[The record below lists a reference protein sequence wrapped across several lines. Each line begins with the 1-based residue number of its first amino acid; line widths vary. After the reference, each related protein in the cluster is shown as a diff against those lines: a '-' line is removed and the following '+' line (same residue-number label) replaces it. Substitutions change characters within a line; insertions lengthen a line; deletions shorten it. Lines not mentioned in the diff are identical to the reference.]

1 MLRGYNYVSR
11 LSIQLDTIYSD
22 NKYNHYI
29 NLLYIRKCL
38 IMYTLIFKD
47 NDRKE
52 YKVTAANI
60 FTVWYAMG
68 KYISMKYQIRITREI
83 LNLRK

>member
-1 MLRGYNYVSR
+1 
-11 LSIQLDTIYSD
+11 
-22 NKYNHYI
+22 
-29 NLLYIRKCL
+29 
-38 IMYTLIFKD
+38 MYTLIFKD

-68 KYISMKYQIRITREI
+68 KYISIKYQVRITREI
-83 LNLRK
+83 LNLRKWNNNGQAIRTYYRR

>member
-1 MLRGYNYVSR
+1 
-11 LSIQLDTIYSD
+11 
-22 NKYNHYI
+22 
-29 NLLYIRKCL
+29 
-38 IMYTLIFKD
+38 MYTLIFKD

-68 KYISMKYQIRITREI
+68 KYISMKYQVRITREI